1 MTISMLFISIDE
13 ALITMGMCLNFSNLG
28 QSDQCWVWLWTNANK
43 HLICAAANYQLAL
56 TIFVPVLDTSITF
69 SFNLGLE
76 ETLYE
81 NCSSLCDRLFC
92 CWQLIGSSYL
102 NVQIHDLNI
111 TYKWSKDGK
120 YSHYYTVYIFFPSL
134 LPLFFSSSNL
144 AIYIAMVFFTCY
156 VFFLHLVTCPN
167 IATA

>member
-1 MTISMLFISIDE
+1 MLFISIDE

-56 TIFVPVLDTSITF
+56 TIFVPVLDMNITF

-111 TYKWSKDGK
+111 TYKWSKEGK
-120 YSHYYTVYIFFPSL
+120 YSRYYTVNIFFPSL

-144 AIYIAMVFFTCY
+144 AIYCNG
-156 VFFLHLVTCPN
+156 FLHLLRLFSSSSNLSKYCNGIDP
-167 IATA
+167 